1 MIDAE
6 TGFLIIADG
15 ETDLVSRQHLF
26 FQRLVLLDGGR
37 VVLPRLLHPRL
48 EILHVTGVVG
58 RDGLPVLNSRTRD

>member
-6 TGFLIIADG
+6 TGFLIIAD
-15 ETDLVSRQHLF
+15 TDLVSRQHLF

-37 VVLPRLLHPRL
+37 VVLPRLLHARL

-58 RDGLPVLNSRTRD
+58 RNGLPMLNPQARD